1 MATFGIFVAL
11 CFPTAFVNNFA
22 AFLVLRFLQGF
33 FGSPCLATGGAS
45 LADLYSLLKLP
56 YSLTVWA
63 SFATCGPA
71 MGPIISGFSV
81 PAKNWH
87 WSLWEI
93 LWIAGPVF
101 IIMMLFLPETS
112 SSNILLRRAAR
123 LRKLTGNP
131 NLKSQAELDQ
141 SKLSVSAVAYESLFR
156 PWQVMFLDPAILFIN
171 LYTALVYGI
180 YYSFFEVFPIVYIG
194 FYGFN
199 LGEMGLTFL
208 SITVS
213 DSLAIPCYYA
223 YLYYLVEPEIKK
235 NGIGAPEGSLIPAL
249 FVSFLLPIGLF
260 MFGAYK
266 PFPFIIEAVMYWWL
280 IRFADITIG
289 WTSNPHV
296 HWIVSL
302 IGVTIYGFGVFILLQ
317 CIL

>member
-1 MATFGIFVAL
+1 
-11 CFPTAFVNNFA
+11 
-22 AFLVLRFLQGF
+22 
-33 FGSPCLATGGAS
+33 
-45 LADLYSLLKLP
+45 
-56 YSLTVWA
+56 
-63 SFATCGPA
+63 

-131 NLKSQAELDQ
+131 NLKSQAEIDQ
-141 SKLSVSAVAYESLFR
+141 SKLSVSAIAYESLFR
-156 PWQVMFLDPAILFIN
+156 PWQVMFLDPAVLFTN
-171 LYTALVYGI
+171 LYTALVYSI

-208 SITVS
+208 SISISVC
-213 DSLAIPCYYA
+213 LAIPCYYA
-223 YLYYLVEPEIKK
+223 FLYYLVEPEIKK

-260 MFGAYK
+260 MFGTHE
-266 PFPFIIEAVMYWWL
+266 PF
-280 IRFADITIG
+280 
-289 WTSNPHV
+289 H
-296 HWIVSL
+296 
-302 IGVTIYGFGVFILLQ
+302 FILDAVTS
-317 CIL
+317 